1 MAKAI
6 IKGVIGALGNLNRKT
21 DLPKEAIPLL
31 KGRTDE
37 EVANYLRIAPLNNFL
52 IGMNRKLSG
61 PQSGENWF
69 PGANIRLGSTMSEL
83 DEGKLFIPRSDNYEA
98 QVRDIPIESLQ
109 GMTAVPL
116 VGDRTA
122 TGTLKRILGQDLANP
137 VDLQGG
143 KNYMRGA
150 EEGAWASE
158 LGALSKLADRLP
170 EIENPVGIYTPM
182 AGTGS
187 DFAHMTTDV
196 LHQIWSPS
204 QMTGE
209 GIDTVNKVIRGTKVK
224 NPKTKEITYPFANAP
239 SIDDPKFMQL
249 IEANSPLRK
258 TYVQALD
265 KAALRKQGAPD
276 MGAIRHAIT
285 DPDLMNI
292 SPPSKDNLYE
302 QMMGYGVT
310 DLSPTGAMRPS
321 THKTYNTDL
330 LSGEKGYMGK
340 LPLTPRSVLMRD
352 WTRMRRS
359 LEPNQYGDPRSIF
372 TGPVKLP
379 QIIDQEII
387 DATEG
392 YQALVRQ
399 LQE

>member
-1 MAKAI
+1 VVKPI
-6 IKGVIGALGNLNRKT
+6 IKGVLGALSNLNRKT

-98 QVRDIPIESLQ
+98 KLRNIPIESLQ

-143 KNYMRGA
+143 KNYMRGLN
-150 EEGAWASE
+150 EGAWASE

-224 NPKTKEITYPFANAP
+224 NPKTKEIKLWKPDEITKEHTKLCGPPENKNNVHDWRIIERIPTYEEINGIKEP
-239 SIDDPKFMQL
+239 
-249 IEANSPLRK
+249 R
-258 TYVQALD
+258 YVIWYWD
-265 KAALRKQGAPD
+265 
-276 MGAIRHAIT
+276 
-285 DPDLMNI
+285 
-292 SPPSKDNLYE
+292 
-302 QMMGYGVT
+302 GYG
-310 DLSPTGAMRPS
+310 
-321 THKTYNTDL
+321 
-330 LSGEKGYMGK
+330 
-340 LPLTPRSVLMRD
+340 
-352 WTRMRRS
+352 
-359 LEPNQYGDPRSIF
+359 
-372 TGPVKLP
+372 
-379 QIIDQEII
+379 
-387 DATEG
+387 
-392 YQALVRQ
+392 
-399 LQE
+399 